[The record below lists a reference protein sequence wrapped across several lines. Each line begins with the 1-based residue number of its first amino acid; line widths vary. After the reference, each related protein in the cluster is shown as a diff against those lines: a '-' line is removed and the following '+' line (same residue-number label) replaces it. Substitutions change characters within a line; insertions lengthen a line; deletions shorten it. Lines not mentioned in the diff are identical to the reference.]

1 MSTSLWRFAKSY
13 CIYGAIAFSLGGCG
27 YHTAGK
33 INTLPDRVKT
43 LAIPA
48 FVNDTQTYKLDQI
61 LTGAVVR
68 EFTTRANYR
77 IIPNADTGAD
87 ATLRG
92 VVLSASSTPSNYD
105 SNTGKVAT
113 VMVTVNMKVA
123 LTDRDGKILFEN
135 EAYQFREQYQISQ
148 GLTSFFQ
155 EDSPA
160 LERLSRDFA
169 HTLVANILE
178 GF

>member
-1 MSTSLWRFAKSY
+1 MNGAMRLRAGFHLMVMLSLA
-13 CIYGAIAFSLGGCG
+13 GCG

-33 INTLPDRVKT
+33 TTTLPDRVKT
-43 LAIPA
+43 IAVPA
-48 FVNDTQTYKLDQI
+48 FINDTQTYKLDQM

-77 IIPNADTGAD
+77 IIPSADTGAD

-113 VMVTVNMKVA
+113 VMVTVNMKVV
-123 LTDRDGKILFEN
+123 LTDRDGKVLFEN

-160 LERLSRDFA
+160 LDRLSRDFA
-169 HTLVANILE
+169 HTLVSNILE

>member
-1 MSTSLWRFAKSY
+1 
-13 CIYGAIAFSLGGCG
+13 
-27 YHTAGK
+27 
-33 INTLPDRVKT
+33 
-43 LAIPA
+43 
-48 FVNDTQTYKLDQI
+48 
-61 LTGAVVR
+61 VR

-77 IIPNADTGAD
+77 IVSNADTGAD
-87 ATLRG
+87 ATLKG
-92 VVLSASSTPSNYD
+92 VVVSATTSPSNYD
-105 SNTGKVAT
+105 STTGKVAT
-113 VMVTVNMKVA
+113 VLVTVNMKVA
-123 LTDRDGKILFEN
+123 LTDRDGKVLFEN

-169 HTLVANILE
+169 HTLVSNILE